1 MYSFAQRVQS
11 VYCKACSGGVDGL
24 KSLTVL
30 GDQKE
35 AILPVRMAPF
45 HHAAYR
51 AAIFHKTVSSMLG
64 HYSTIFTLDTYAHV
78 TTDDQLKAAQTI
90 SFLMVLLPVS
100 TKNCSRE

>member
-1 MYSFAQRVQS
+1 MQS
-11 VYCKACSGGVDGL
+11 VYCEVCSGGVDEL
-24 KSLTVL
+24 RSLTVL
-30 GDQKE
+30 GDQKG

-51 AAIFHKTVSSMLG
+51 AAIFHKTVSSMLD
-64 HYSTIFTLDTYAHV
+64 HYSTSFTLDTYAHV

-100 TKNCSRE
+100 TRNCSRE